1 MRYVYRGRQ
10 RSLTALI
17 FLLFS
22 GLLGLTAFQ
31 WPVEN
36 KVVTATFGESRW
48 NHFHTG
54 LDIGGGEQEIRPI
67 DDGEL
72 IFIYEEGNTTDFI
85 PTGLGNF
92 LVVEH
97 DKGIRSTYAHLKE
110 GTIDSEVIRVSKDDI
125 IGIVGDSGASLG
137 KHLHFEVSDGEFRR
151 LVNPLLLLPK
161 LSDSTEPVINGIYI
175 LVDDEARRLS
185 DGAVVSPGTYMVII
199 DTYDPSEYVSYF
211 CPMAPYK
218 IDMFSDKN
226 ALTAISYEALEEKA
240 GALRLHKSDSNSF
253 SEFYHDDWWIS
264 ASEVTFNPGNVALEF
279 VVIDFAGN
287 SNSIAM
293 TLTVSE

>member
-1 MRYVYRGRQ
+1 MRYAYRR
-10 RSLTALI
+10 RMRNSSALI

-22 GLLGLTAFQ
+22 SLLCLTAFQ

-36 KVVTATFGESRW
+36 KAVTATFGESRW

-54 LDIGGGEQEIRPI
+54 LDIGGGEQELRPI
-67 DDGEL
+67 EDGEL
-72 IFIYEEGNTTDFI
+72 IFIYEEGNTTDPI

-97 DKGIRSTYAHLKE
+97 DEGIRSTYAHLKE
-110 GTIDSEVIRVSKDDI
+110 GTINSKVIQVTKNDI

-137 KHLHFEVSDGEFRR
+137 KHLHFEVFDGEFRR

-161 LSDSTEPVINGIYI
+161 LPDTTDPVINDIYI
-175 LVDDEARRLS
+175 LVDEDARRLS
-185 DGAVVSPGTYMVII
+185 DGIVVSPGAHMVII

-211 CPMAPYK
+211 CPMAPFK
-218 IDMFSDKN
+218 IELYLNKN

-240 GALRLHKSDSNSF
+240 GVLHLYKSESKSF
-253 SEFYHDDWWIS
+253 VDYYHDDWWIS
-264 ASEVTFNPGNVALEF
+264 ASEIIFKPGDVTLEF
-279 VVIDFAGN
+279 VVTDFIGN
-287 SNSIAM
+287 SNSISM